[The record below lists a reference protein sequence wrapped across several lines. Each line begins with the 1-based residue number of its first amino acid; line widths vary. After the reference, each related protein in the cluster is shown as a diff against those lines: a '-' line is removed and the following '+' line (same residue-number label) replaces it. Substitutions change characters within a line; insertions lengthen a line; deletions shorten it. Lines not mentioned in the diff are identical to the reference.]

1 MPKVWNLGNTT
12 VRNPNRLRDGLIL
25 LSEEFNGRLYGA
37 EQEGNFSRRLNEVGI
52 IDSEGTSPDWFG
64 RKWRSAFVKLGFI
77 TEKFSQRH
85 KTIVQWLTDDFG
97 FTDAGYEVTPAGR
110 LLIGADSL
118 GAIEDIFTRQLIQ
131 HEISSPLEGSFPE
144 GSMKP
149 FILFLQVLY
158 RLHREGQ
165 PGLNKLEIA
174 AFIQLFRNHTPSI
187 SDEVVNDVLEFR
199 KKRAA
204 CRDKREKGR
213 CDQEALESASRLKI
227 EGSVA
232 PDSLGDYADTT
243 VRYTKMTGLIAEAG
257 SRVIVRETK
266 IAFIEAVLA
275 REPVFLATV
284 NPSEYLKKFYSG
296 GEIPTDDRV
305 FAHQEINRVSR
316 RLEEMGKVIPQELI
330 TKAERADVKELEQV
344 RYKLLELVNQ
354 SEEEVYALNQQKDE
368 FIKEILE
375 GLTAFGNNG
384 AKRMYNDLPTY
395 FEWIVWRSFLA
406 IDHIAVPVHT
416 TRRFPVDEDILP
428 RHPAPGGGPD
438 MQFEFKDFILVVEV
452 TLKTS
457 SRQEADEG
465 EPVRRHVA
473 VACQDNQKD
482 VYGVFIAPTI
492 DTNTAETF
500 RAGVWYHREEVRH
513 LKIVPFSIEQF
524 RLIFSALLNKRYTP
538 GDLKGLIDQC
548 LSVRQGMHAPE
559 WKKHIDEE
567 TKRWCQGLIA
577 QDERFIDQIEREVNE
592 SLKFVEYLPVYTLA
606 AACGKFGEGQEVE
619 PEGWIRVEKRDWD
632 RDITFVARAVG
643 NSMDPKI
650 KDGDYCIFK
659 ANPGGPYS
667 KQGRIYLLQYRG
679 KTDPETMGSYSIKGY
694 RSHKGTDGLNVRVE
708 LIPFNKSFESMFFD
722 EDEHDMDSQLIF
734 VAEFAGVLD
743 GSASMHG

>member
-25 LSEEFNGRLYGA
+25 LSQEFDGRLYGPEA
-37 EQEGNFSRRLNEVGI
+37 ESQFSRRLNEVGI

-77 TEKFSQRH
+77 TDRFSQRH
-85 KTIVQWLTDDFG
+85 RAIVLRLSEDFG
-97 FTDAGYEVTPAGR
+97 FSDAGYQVTPAGK

-158 RLHREGQ
+158 RLHCQGK

-174 AFIQLFRNHTPSI
+174 AFIQLFRNHTTSLA
-187 SDEVVNDVLEFR
+187 DEIVRHVLEFR
-199 KKRAA
+199 NKREV
-204 CRDKREKGR
+204 CRDKREKDR
-213 CDQEALESASRLKI
+213 CDREALEAASRTKI

-232 PDSLGDYADTT
+232 ADSLGDYADTT
-243 VRYTKMTGLIAEAG
+243 VRYSKMTGLIAEAG
-257 SRVIVRETK
+257 SRVVIRETK
-266 IAFIEAVLA
+266 IPFIEAILA
-275 REPVFLATV
+275 REPLFSATV
-284 NPSEYLKKFYSG
+284 SPSEYLKQFYSG
-296 GEIPTDDRV
+296 VEIPTDDIV

-316 RLEEMGKVIPQELI
+316 RLEGMGKTVPRELV
-330 TKAERADVKELEQV
+330 TRAEGADVKEMEQV
-344 RYKLLELVNQ
+344 RHKLLELVNQ
-354 SEEEVYALNQQKDE
+354 SEEEAYALNQQKDE

-384 AKRMYNDLPTY
+384 AKRMFNDPATY

-406 IDHIAVPVHT
+406 IDHISVPIHT
-416 TRRFPVDEDILP
+416 TRRFPVDEDLLP

-438 MQFEFKDFILVVEV
+438 MQFEFNDFVLVVEV

-473 VACQDNQKD
+473 GASLETQKD

-500 RAGVWYHREEVRH
+500 RSGRWYHRDEMRH

-524 RLIFSALLNKRYTP
+524 RCIFAALLNRRYTP
-538 GDLKGLIDQC
+538 GDLKGLIDRC
-548 LSVRQGMHAPE
+548 LTARQDMHAPE
-559 WKKHIDEE
+559 WKKHIEDETQTWCREIISHDEE
-567 TKRWCQGLIA
+567 
-577 QDERFIDQIEREVNE
+577 FVDQIEREVNE
-592 SLKFVEYLPVYTLA
+592 ALKYVEYLPVYSLA
-606 AACGKFGEGQEVE
+606 AACGKFGEGQEAD
-619 PEGWIRVEKRDWD
+619 PEGWIRVEKREWE
-632 RDITFVARAVG
+632 RDITFVVRAVG
-643 NSMDPKI
+643 HSMEPDI

-667 KQGRIYLLQYRG
+667 HQRRIYLIQHHG
-679 KTDPETMGSYSIKGY
+679 KTDPETMGSYTIKGY
-694 RSHKGTDGLNVRVE
+694 RSHKGPDGLNIRVE
-708 LIPFNKSFESMFFD
+708 LLPFNREYSPMSFGEAEQDIASR
-722 EDEHDMDSQLIF
+722 LIF
-734 VAEFAGVLD
+734 VAEFVDVVRSESKLI
-743 GSASMHG
+743 

>member
-37 EQEGNFSRRLNEVGI
+37 VQEENFSRRLNEVGI

-77 TEKFSQRH
+77 TEKFSQ
-85 KTIVQWLTDDFG
+85 KQKAITQKLSEDFG

-131 HEISSPLEGSFPE
+131 HEISSPLEGSFPA

-158 RLHREGQ
+158 KLYREKQ
-165 PGLNKLEIA
+165 PGLSKLEIA
-174 AFIQLFRNHTPSI
+174 AFIQLFRNHTPSTADDI
-187 SDEVVNDVLEFR
+187 VRGILEFR

-204 CRDKREKGR
+204 CRDKREKDR

-232 PDSLGDYADTT
+232 ADSLCDYADTT
-243 VRYTKMTGLIAEAG
+243 VRYSKMTGLIAEVG
-257 SRVIVRETK
+257 SRVVIRETK
-266 IAFIEAVLA
+266 IAFIEAVLK
-275 REPVFLATV
+275 REPIFLATS
-284 NPSEYLKKFYSG
+284 NPSEYLKIFYSG
-296 GEIPTDDRV
+296 GVIPTDDRV
-305 FAHQEINRVSR
+305 FAHQEINRVSK
-316 RLEEMGKVIPQELI
+316 RLEEMGKNVPRELI
-330 TKAERADVKELEQV
+330 TKAAGADVKELEQV
-344 RYKLLELVNQ
+344 RHKLLELVNQ
-354 SEEEVYALNQQKDE
+354 SQEEIYALSQQKDE
-368 FIKEILE
+368 YIKEILE
-375 GLTAFGNNG
+375 GLTAFGTNG
-384 AKRMYNDLPTY
+384 AKRMFNDPPTY

-406 IDHIAVPVHT
+406 IDHISVPVHT
-416 TRRFPVDEDILP
+416 TRRFPVDEDLLP

-473 VACQDNQKD
+473 GACQDNQKD

-500 RAGVWYHREEVRH
+500 RAGVWYHRDEARH

-524 RLIFSALLNKRYTP
+524 RLIFSALLNRRYTP
-538 GDLKGLIDQC
+538 GDLKGLIDKC
-548 LSVRQGMHAPE
+548 LFVRQGMHAPE

-567 TKRWCQGLIA
+567 TKRWSQGLITEN
-577 QDERFIDQIEREVNE
+577 QQFVDQIEREVNE
-592 SLKFVEYLPVYTLA
+592 SLKFVEYLPVYDLQAVATSFREQSTPA
-606 AACGKFGEGQEVE
+606 ITGWKRIIDRGKLNKDMFIAQVVGKSME
-619 PEGWIRVEKRDWD
+619 PTI
-632 RDITFVARAVG
+632 
-643 NSMDPKI
+643 P
-650 KDGDYCIFK
+650 DGSYCIFRFER
-659 ANPGGPYS
+659 GGS
-667 KQGRIYLLQYRG
+667 RNGSVVIVESRLVS
-679 KTDPETMGSYSIKGY
+679 DPETKQGFTIKRYHSEKEDLGGGQW
-694 RSHKGTDGLNVRVE
+694 RHKRITLSPD
-708 LIPFNKSFESMFFD
+708 NKDFKEIVL
-722 EDEHDMDSQLIF
+722 EN
-734 VAEFAGVLD
+734 ANAGEFKVVGEFIAALGKNKVPQ
-743 GSASMHG
+743 